1 MSVETYAKPFLSIEN
16 IVRILAFLSVK
27 TVYLFRGH
35 SLLLLEGV
43 GLFVVKS
50 ELIDLS

>member
-1 MSVETYAKPFLSIEN
+1 MSLETYSKPYLSIRN

-27 TVYLFRGH
+27 TVYLFQGH
-35 SLLLLEGV
+35 SLLLLDGV